1 MNIKPDDKLN
11 DFLEDSKVRLAT
23 LIFVVVFFV
32 SMITGLGVFIY
43 KESSWRTNIQRD
55 VLETRAAV
63 EEIKR
68 IVEVNTGDRF
78 TYSQMKAWV
87 IRFKELNETETIKI
101 PALQTRAPN
110 P

>member
-1 MNIKPDDKLN
+1 MN

-55 VLETRAAV
+55 ILETRTAV
-63 EEIKR
+63 EEIKN
-68 IVEVNTGDRF
+68 IVEANTGDRF
-78 TYSQMKAWV
+78 TYSQMKTWV
-87 IRFKELNETETIKI
+87 TRFSELNGDSPIKI
-101 PALQTRAPN
+101 PSLPTRVP
-110 P
+110 